1 VNAPVRRVAIAVM
14 VLFALLIGNANYVQV
29 VRADKLRNDQSN
41 LRTLL
46 DEYQQQ
52 RGEIV
57 VDGRAIATSKET
69 NDRLRYQRSYPYG
82 GLYGPLTGYY
92 SQCCP
97 RPDSDSRTVKTGL
110 EKAENSVLS
119 GSDFRLLTRRFVDLI
134 TGRDAKGGSVVLT
147 INSKA
152 QQAAYRAMKG
162 HNGAVVALDPTTGA
176 ILAMV
181 SAPSYDPNPLA
192 SHDVSKVIAADN
204 RLRKDPNKPLTN
216 RAISERYPPG
226 SVFKVIVAAAALSNG
241 YQPDTQIEAPD
252 ALPLPGSSASLHN
265 FDGES
270 CNGGGPDSLIHALT
284 ISCNT
289 AFAKLALD
297 LKQDAVRKQAE
308 AFGITD
314 QGFQMPLPV
323 APSTIGPIP
332 DQASLALSAIGQKD
346 VQITPLQ
353 GAMIAAAVA
362 NHGRL
367 EQPFLVKEQRA
378 PDLSSIERTV
388 KGEESEVMPADVA
401 DKLGTMMVSVV
412 QHGTG
417 TLAQIPD
424 FDVGGKTGT
433 ADHGAQNPDG
443 SFKQPPHAWFI
454 GYAGQNGT
462 PRVAVA
468 VLIEN
473 GGVSGNETT
482 GGKAAAPI
490 ARDVMA
496 AILGVQGGN

>member
-1 VNAPVRRVAIAVM
+1 VNAPVRRVAVAVM

-69 NDRLRYQRSYPYG
+69 NDRLRYLRSYPYG
-82 GLYGPLTGYY
+82 PLYGPLTGYY
-92 SQCCP
+92 SQF
-97 RPDSDSRTVKTGL
+97 RDSQGNTIKTGL
-110 EKAENSVLS
+110 EKAEDPVLA
-119 GSDFRLLTRRFVDLI
+119 GSDIRLLTKRFVDLL

-152 QQAAYRAMKG
+152 QQAAYQAMKG

-181 SAPSYDPNPLA
+181 SVPSYDPNPLA
-192 SHDVSKVIAADN
+192 SHDTAKVIAADN
-204 RLRKDPNKPLTN
+204 RLRKDRSNPLTN

-226 SVFKVIVAAAALSNG
+226 SVFKVIVSAAALSNG

-252 ALPLPGSSASLHN
+252 ALPLPGTRVSLHN

-270 CNGGGPDSLIHALT
+270 CNGGGPDSLIHSLT

-297 LKQDAVRKQAE
+297 LKEDAIRQQAA
-308 AFGITD
+308 AFGIND
-314 QGFQMPLPV
+314 QGFSMPLPV
-323 APSTIGPIP
+323 APSTIGTIE

-378 PDLSSIERTV
+378 PDLSTVSRTDR
-388 KGEESEVMPADVA
+388 GSESEVMPADVA

-417 TLAQIPD
+417 TLAQVPGY
-424 FDVGGKTGT
+424 DVGGKTGT

-443 SFKQPPHAWFI
+443 SFKLPPDAWFV
-454 GYAGQNGT
+454 GYAAKDGA
-462 PRVAVA
+462 PKVAVA
-468 VLIEN
+468 VIIEN

-490 ARDVMA
+490 ARDVMEA
-496 AILGVQGGN
+496 VLGGQGGN

>member
-1 VNAPVRRVAIAVM
+1 MNAPVRRVAVAVM

-41 LRTLL
+41 LRVLL

-52 RGEIV
+52 RGELV
-57 VDGRAIATSKET
+57 VDGKAIATSKST
-69 NDRLRYQRSYPYG
+69 NDRLRYLRTYPYG
-82 GLYGPLTGYY
+82 PIYGPLTGYY
-92 SQCCP
+92 SQF
-97 RPDSDSRTVKTGL
+97 RDSKGDTVKTGL
-110 EKAENSVLS
+110 ERAENSVLS
-119 GSDFRLLTRRFVDLI
+119 GGDVRLLTKRVFDI
-134 TGRDAKGGSVVLT
+134 FTGRDAKGGSAVLT
-147 INSKA
+147 INGRA
-152 QQAAYRAMKG
+152 QAAAYKAMAG
-162 HNGAVVALDPTTGA
+162 HKGAVVALDPTTGA

-181 SAPSYDPNPLA
+181 STPSFDPSPLA

-204 RLRKDPNKPLTN
+204 KLRKDPNNPLTN

-226 SVFKVIVAAAALSNG
+226 SVFKVIVAAAALRNG
-241 YQPDTQIEAPD
+241 YQTDTQIEAPD
-252 ALPLPGSSASLHN
+252 ALPLPGTSTSLHN

-297 LKQDAVRKQAE
+297 LKQDAIRQQAE

-314 QGFQMPLPV
+314 RGFAMPLSV

-362 NHGRL
+362 NHGTL
-367 EQPFLVKEQRA
+367 MQPFLIKELRA
-378 PDLSSIERTV
+378 PDLSSVEHTDR
-388 KGEESEVMPADVA
+388 GASSEVMPSDAA
-401 DKLGTMMVSVV
+401 DKLATMMKNVV
-412 QHGTG
+412 DNGTG
-417 TLAQIPD
+417 TLAQID
-424 FDVGGKTGT
+424 GYDVGGKTGT
-433 ADHGAQNPDG
+433 ADHGSKNPDG
-443 SFKQPPHAWFI
+443 SFKQPPHAWFV
-454 GYAGQNGT
+454 GYASQGGSA
-462 PRVAVA
+462 RVAIA

-490 ARDVMA
+490 AREVMQA
-496 AILGVQGGN
+496 VLGIQGGN

>member
-1 VNAPVRRVAIAVM
+1 
-14 VLFALLIGNANYVQV
+14 
-29 VRADKLRNDQSN
+29 
-41 LRTLL
+41 
-46 DEYQQQ
+46 
-52 RGEIV
+52 
-57 VDGRAIATSKET
+57 
-69 NDRLRYQRSYPYG
+69 
-82 GLYGPLTGYY
+82 
-92 SQCCP
+92 
-97 RPDSDSRTVKTGL
+97 
-110 EKAENSVLS
+110 
-119 GSDFRLLTRRFVDLI
+119 
-134 TGRDAKGGSVVLT
+134 
-147 INSKA
+147 
-152 QQAAYRAMKG
+152 
-162 HNGAVVALDPTTGA
+162 
-176 ILAMV
+176 
-181 SAPSYDPNPLA
+181 
-192 SHDVSKVIAADN
+192 
-204 RLRKDPNKPLTN
+204 
-216 RAISERYPPG
+216 
-226 SVFKVIVAAAALSNG
+226 VFKVIVSAAALSNG

-252 ALPLPGSSASLHN
+252 ALPLPGSTAKLHN

-270 CNGGGPDSLIHALT
+270 CNGGDPDSLIHALT

-297 LKQDAVRKQAE
+297 LKQDAVRNQAE

-378 PDLSSIERTV
+378 PDLSSIERTL
-388 KGEESEVMPADVA
+388 KGSESEVMPADVA

-412 QHGTG
+412 QNGTG

-462 PRVAVA
+462 ARVAVA

>member
-1 VNAPVRRVAIAVM
+1 VNTPVRRVAIAVM

-29 VRADKLRNDQSN
+29 VQADRLRNDPSN
-41 LRTLL
+41 RRTLL

-69 NDRLRYQRSYPYG
+69 NDRLRYLRNYPYG

-97 RPDSDSRTVKTGL
+97 APGSGSRTVKTGL
-110 EKAENSVLS
+110 EKAEDSILS
-119 GSDFRLLTRRFVDLI
+119 GSDVRLLTRRFIDLV

-147 INSKA
+147 INNKA
-152 QQAAYRAMKG
+152 QQAAYKAMKG

-192 SHDVSKVIAADN
+192 SHDVDKVIAADL
-204 RLRKDPNKPLTN
+204 RLRKDPNKPLSN

-226 SVFKVIVAAAALSNG
+226 SVFKVIVSAAALSNG

-252 ALPLPGSSASLHN
+252 ALKVPGTSKPLRN
-265 FDGES
+265 FGGET

-297 LKQDAVRKQAE
+297 LKQEAIRRQAE
-308 AFGITD
+308 AFGIKEE
-314 QGFQMPLPV
+314 GFTMPLPV
-323 APSTIGPIP
+323 VASTIGPIA
-332 DQASLALSAIGQKD
+332 DQPALALTGIGQKD

-362 NHGRL
+362 NHGKL
-367 EQPFLVKEQRA
+367 EQPFLVKELRA
-378 PDLSSIERTV
+378 PDLSSIQRTDR
-388 KGEESEVMPADVA
+388 GAESEVMSADVA
-401 DKLGTMMVSVV
+401 DKLATMMVSVV
-412 QHGTG
+412 QNGTG
-417 TLAQIPD
+417 TSAKIKD
-424 FDVGGKTGT
+424 TDVGGKTGT
-433 ADHGAQNPDG
+433 ADHGEQNPDG
-443 SFKQPPHAWFI
+443 TFKEPPHAWFV
-454 GYAGQNGT
+454 GYAVKDGV
-462 PRVAVA
+462 PKVAVA
-468 VLIEN
+468 VFIEN

-482 GGKAAAPI
+482 GGQAAAPI
-490 ARDVMA
+490 AKGVMEA
-496 AILGVQGGN
+496 VLGSQGGN